1 LTPRTLTPVQRPRA
15 LADQVYQALREQL
28 RAGAIDAGSALQEVQ
43 LANQLGVSRTPVR
56 EALARLA
63 SEGLLATHGRSF
75 TVPSL
80 TLADVEDIY
89 ELRFLIEPAAIRR
102 VAPRTADRRTRSPID
117 AALADA
123 QEAHD
128 LGDVA
133 AFRGANVRYRAAWL
147 ALVPN
152 ARLVRMI
159 ELYADHM
166 QHIRTLTLDQPA
178 VRTIVLRGLQRIAAA
193 LASGSADD
201 AAAAVHEHLK
211 HARQAFIEAL
221 GLGAAPAASATSA
234 AQATKAS
241 ASRTSAVKPANGTHA
256 ASTADTTKAKART
269 GRAAARTQEQSV

>member
-1 LTPRTLTPVQRPRA
+1 MEQKRAGGKTLA
-15 LADQVYQALREQL
+15 ADAYTAIRQTIRSGTFKPGDRLRFADLQALC
-28 RAGAIDAGSALQEVQ
+28 DMSV
-43 LANQLGVSRTPVR
+43 TPVR

-63 SEGLLATHGRSF
+63 REALLATHGRSF

-102 VAPRTADRRTRSPID
+102 VAPRTADHRTRSPID

-159 ELYADHM
+159 ELYADHR

>member
-28 RAGAIDAGSALQEVQ
+28 RAGAIGEGSALQEVQ

-75 TVPSL
+75 AVPSL
-80 TLADVEDIY
+80 ALSDVEDIY
-89 ELRFLIEPAAIRR
+89 ELRFLIEPAAVRR
-102 VAPRTADRRTRSPID
+102 IAPRTVDRRTRGPID

-123 QEAHD
+123 AAAHD
-128 LGDVA
+128 KDELA
-133 AFRGANVRYRAAWL
+133 AFHEANVRYRAAWL

-166 QHIRTLTLDQPA
+166 QHIRTLTLGQPQ
-178 VRTIVLRGLQRIAAA
+178 VRTIVLHGLQRITAA
-193 LASGSADD
+193 LTAGDADA

-211 HARQAFIEAL
+211 NARQAFVEAL
-221 GLGAAPAASATSA
+221 GLVAAPMAASRSA
-234 AQATKAS
+234 RRKEHS
-241 ASRTSAVKPANGTHA
+241 P
-256 ASTADTTKAKART
+256 
-269 GRAAARTQEQSV
+269 

>member
-166 QHIRTLTLDQPA
+166 QHIRTLTLGAPG
-178 VRTIVLRGLQRIAAA
+178 VRTIVLRGLQSITTA
-193 LASGSADD
+193 LAAGD
-201 AAAAVHEHLK
+201 AEAAEQCVRVHLQQ
-211 HARQAFIEAL
+211 ARLAFVNAL
-221 GLGAAPAASATSA
+221 GLAERNSTN
-234 AQATKAS
+234 
-241 ASRTSAVKPANGTHA
+241 ANGKAKPDTD
-256 ASTADTTKAKART
+256 ADAKTKAKAKAKVKVKVKADGGT
-269 GRAAARTQEQSV
+269 PAAAPRKRSEERP